1 MFSGILEEF
10 KACRLSEGPA
20 PFVEGSD
27 IMPVTLLH
35 EATKTQKKKSADIL
49 PDSGELHQIWN
60 CMTAISGQR
69 HIFSVG
75 RHVYSMNSRG
85 KTRELEG
92 FEGRCVNELI
102 GCGRNSPMFA
112 CRDVKNNLWVLE
124 AKPDDSLK
132 EIFHHISGTPARFA
146 FTPSGYCV
154 SDKTSIAVY
163 ETGNDDPSYIFP
175 EGGGPVLT
183 SCSDPNLIFHG
194 STDAI
199 NILDMREGYRV
210 SQLKVHPAS
219 ISLTAYSHNLDYT
232 LLTQHES
239 RPFEIASF
247 SQAHCVVQ
255 IFDTRK
261 SNHPL
266 IESALAGR
274 EKISSPY
281 RHMQFS
287 PNGKLLG
294 LFQPLTSSMSVVS
307 VQPGGRLS
315 TWSCVSTVGS
325 KSGSETRQVG
335 RPRKSLSE
343 SCCGFSLGDS
353 DILSITTTGNMY
365 KVSHVSSKRVSSV
378 DSARISDL
386 PKMAPT
392 KLKKLSRFLNR
403 KIVAPVRRHLLWT
416 EMFWIQ
422 CKVGACRGLS
432 RCSTH
437 PLAHKSELGSF
448 YWNQCV
454 FSCSVRRKLPHI
466 HRKTSVFIFDIFRD
480 FFTTYGYRLDHK
492 MVMTY
497 LRQLEAEESDIVSVR
512 VNDAR
517 GTVDVEWTPA
527 VEDLEASQPE
537 PSVQPEVTDEDS
549 SESEDVEMV
558 DEKIIESQVSVFS
571 QRKELVRPL
580 LLFTSLPHLTEP
592 ASSRRLINPALVE
605 KLRGPVPVKPTIS
618 REISQI
624 VPDNV
629 VYIPLDRSLGAAP
642 LPPVD
647 EVIPRYA
654 SRAGF

>member
-1 MFSGILEEF
+1 
-10 KACRLSEGPA
+10 
-20 PFVEGSD
+20 
-27 IMPVTLLH
+27 
-35 EATKTQKKKSADIL
+35 
-49 PDSGELHQIWN
+49 
-60 CMTAISGQR
+60 
-69 HIFSVG
+69 
-75 RHVYSMNSRG
+75 
-85 KTRELEG
+85 
-92 FEGRCVNELI
+92 
-102 GCGRNSPMFA
+102 
-112 CRDVKNNLWVLE
+112 
-124 AKPDDSLK
+124 
-132 EIFHHISGTPARFA
+132 
-146 FTPSGYCV
+146 
-154 SDKTSIAVY
+154 
-163 ETGNDDPSYIFP
+163 
-175 EGGGPVLT
+175 
-183 SCSDPNLIFHG
+183 
-194 STDAI
+194 
-199 NILDMREGYRV
+199 
-210 SQLKVHPAS
+210 
-219 ISLTAYSHNLDYT
+219 
-232 LLTQHES
+232 
-239 RPFEIASF
+239 
-247 SQAHCVVQ
+247 
-255 IFDTRK
+255 
-261 SNHPL
+261 
-266 IESALAGR
+266 
-274 EKISSPY
+274 
-281 RHMQFS
+281 
-287 PNGKLLG
+287 
-294 LFQPLTSSMSVVS
+294 
-307 VQPGGRLS
+307 
-315 TWSCVSTVGS
+315 
-325 KSGSETRQVG
+325 
-335 RPRKSLSE
+335 
-343 SCCGFSLGDS
+343 
-353 DILSITTTGNMY
+353 
-365 KVSHVSSKRVSSV
+365 
-378 DSARISDL
+378 
-386 PKMAPT
+386 MAPT

-618 REISQI
+618 REMSQI